1 MRLSFPASQDQFKVQ
16 HSTPGQHSTAV
27 RREGDWVT
35 EQRASVTPG
44 TPLGDGDRWRRAGA
58 TPAPAAPCRRGVR
71 VGQWQAMSRLR
82 LATVVRSLGLL
93 LLLGA
98 GLLAACSDDDSADF
112 EIDLHLQPTPLLTAA
127 PSEAAAALPAFVD
140 DPALVPFLLTD
151 HPALPARFRAVPRTD
166 REPILSLGLVSGAA
180 RATYSSV
187 TTDEILSIDVLAV
200 EADVDP
206 EPFFA
211 AFADAL
217 GDNPNFRGLRTIG
230 VVRGIGDNARRYA
243 FTIEGDEAAAAAIR
257 RSRIIALV
265 TYRRPPDLRDPVD
278 LGTLLQAIDA
288 AIQAAPIAS
297 AAGSPAGG

>member
-1 MRLSFPASQDQFKVQ
+1 MRLSFPVSQDQFKVQ
-16 HSTPGQHSTAV
+16 RSTPGQHSTAV
-27 RREGDWVT
+27 RRERDWVT

-112 EIDLHLQPTPLLTAA
+112 EVDLQPTPLLTAA
-127 PSEAAAALPAFVD
+127 PSEAAAALAAFVD

-278 LGTLLQAIDA
+278 LGALLQAIDA
-288 AIQAAPIAS
+288 AIQAAPSAS